1 MASEQDSVV
10 MTVAGKPV
18 KIDEFLFMAK
28 KNGAV
33 NLSDAK
39 ERASFVELYK
49 NFKLKV
55 AEAEAEGVTLSFN
68 PFIQFTDINRFSHNS
83 MYLLMFN
90 SFIRPEKSGSF
101 LLASKITVLN

>member
-1 MASEQDSVV
+1 MKVISWLSLYLLAGGMSVMASEQDSVV

-49 NFKLKV
+49 NFKLMV
-55 AEAEAEGVTLSFN
+55 AEA
-68 PFIQFTDINRFSHNS
+68 
-83 MYLLMFN
+83 
-90 SFIRPEKSGSF
+90 
-101 LLASKITVLN
+101 

>member
-33 NLSDAK
+33 NLSDVK

-55 AEAEAEGVTLSFN
+55 AEAEAEGVDS
-68 PFIQFTDINRFSHNS
+68 
-83 MYLLMFN
+83 
-90 SFIRPEKSGSF
+90 
-101 LLASKITVLN
+101 